1 MARCIDCAHG
11 ALRDQSDQ
19 KRDQMLRGMAKLG
32 MVNCSLSMLRAC
44 FTAATRE
51 HECDRFLPAQADVV
65 AKRVAFF
72 RAQ

>member
-19 KRDQMLRGMAKLG
+19 KRDQMLRGMSKLG
-32 MVNCSLSMLRAC
+32 MVNCSLSSMRAC

-51 HECDRFLPAQADVV
+51 HDCKTFAPAKPDVV
-65 AKRVAFF
+65 AKRVEFF